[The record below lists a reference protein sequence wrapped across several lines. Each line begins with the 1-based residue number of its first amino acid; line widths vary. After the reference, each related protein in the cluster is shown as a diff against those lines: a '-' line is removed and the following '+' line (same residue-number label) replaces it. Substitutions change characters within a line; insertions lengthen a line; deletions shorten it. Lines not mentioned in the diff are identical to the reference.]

1 MVLRFSLPVC
11 LPILLL
17 VLFPARRAGAVPEV
31 TVFAPASLQEAL
43 TDVGRD
49 LETRG
54 EFRVRAVFGATS
66 MLARQ
71 IRAGARGDVFLSADE
86 STMNDLERSGD
97 IVPDS
102 RRVILTNQLAVV
114 VPQASTVELH
124 EASDLASPA
133 VRRLALA
140 EPATVPAGR
149 YARAWLERE
158 GLWQTVA
165 SRVVAA
171 DSVRA
176 ALARVAAGHADAGI
190 VYRSDLAVSSAV
202 RLAWIV
208 PRERGPAIR
217 YPAAVLRTAREE
229 SLANTFIAALRRAD
243 VQRRFAERGFGP
255 PPEAS
260 P

>member
-1 MVLRFSLPVC
+1 MVLRFSLPVW

-17 VLFPARRAGAVPEV
+17 MLFPVWRAGAVAEV

-49 LETRG
+49 LEARG
-54 EFRVRAVFGATS
+54 EFRIRVVFGATS
-66 MLARQ
+66 TLARQ

-86 STMNDLERSGD
+86 MTMNDLERAGEV
-97 IVPDS
+97 VPDS

-114 VPQASTVELH
+114 LPRGSAGELR
-124 EASDLASPA
+124 EPVDLAGPA

-158 GLWQTVA
+158 GLWDAVA

-176 ALARVAAGHADAGI
+176 ALARVAAGQADAGV
-190 VYRSDLAVSSAV
+190 VYRSDLSVLTEV
-202 RLAWIV
+202 RLAWLV
-208 PRERGPAIR
+208 PVERAPAIR
-217 YPAAVLRTAREE
+217 YPAAVLRTARERRVAE
-229 SLANTFIAALRRAD
+229 AFIAALLNVDA
-243 VQRRFAERGFGP
+243 QRRFAERGFGL
-255 PPEAS
+255 PPEDS
-260 P
+260 R

>member
-1 MVLRFSLPVC
+1 MVLRLSFPVC
-11 LPILLL
+11 LPVLLL
-17 VLFPARRAGAVPEV
+17 VLFPAWSAGAVPEV

-49 LETRG
+49 METRG
-54 EFRVRAVFGATS
+54 QFRVRVVFGATS

-71 IRAGARGDVFLSADE
+71 IRVGARGDVFLSADE

-102 RRVILTNQLAVV
+102 RREILTNQLAVV
-114 VPQASTVELH
+114 VPQTSTVKLH
-124 EASDLASPA
+124 EPPDLARPE

-158 GLWQTVA
+158 GLWDSVA
-165 SRVVAA
+165 LRVVAA
-171 DSVRA
+171 DSVRS

-190 VYRSDLAVSSAV
+190 VYRSDLTVSTAV

-208 PRERGPAIR
+208 PLERGPAIR
-217 YPAAVLRTAREE
+217 YPAAVLRTTREE
-229 SLANTFIAALRRAD
+229 SLARTFIAALRHPD

-255 PPEAS
+255 PTEVGP
-260 P
+260 